1 MVYLMMNKK
10 KLYSLNQCA
19 LYKCSS
25 KKKLVGLLQTD
36 LNILRNISNITKY
49 KSFQLDKKGSS
60 EKRTI
65 TAPQNEIKKL
75 QSKVYRLLQKVSRPD
90 WLISSQLGK
99 SYISNGEKHLTS
111 KYLLTVDIKHFYDN
125 CSREYV
131 YNFFR
136 FHLLTPPDI
145 AKILTD
151 IVTFEGGIPTG
162 CPTSQVIAYYA
173 YEEMFVEI
181 FNTASKYGC
190 TFSVY
195 VDDMSFS
202 SSDPFDCKNLTREID
217 VTLRKYNHL
226 PKYKKIKYYKDNIA
240 KPITGT
246 IVSVDNDLKV
256 PNQLQHK
263 IIKDFTELQIM
274 MKNDVIA
281 SNEKEKQQL
290 INKLRGRLQAAK
302 NIDSKIFPEINR
314 YVQSIAKL

>member
-1 MVYLMMNKK
+1 MNKK

-25 KKKLVGLLQTD
+25 KKKLAVLLQTD
-36 LNILRNISNITKY
+36 INIFKNISSITNY
-49 KSFQLDKKGSS
+49 KNFQVSKKGSS
-60 EKRTI
+60 ETRTI

-75 QSKVYRLLQKVSRPD
+75 QSKVFKLLQKVSRPD

-99 SYISNGEKHLTS
+99 SYIDNGKSHLDS
-111 KYLLTVDIKHFYDN
+111 KFLLTIDIKHFYDN

-136 FHLLTPPDI
+136 FRLLTPPDI
-145 AKILTD
+145 SKILTD

-173 YEEMFVEI
+173 YEKMFVEI
-181 FNTASKYGC
+181 FNIASKYGC

-202 SSDPFDCKNLTREID
+202 SSDPFDYKKLTREID

-226 PKYKKIKYYKDNIA
+226 PKYQKIKYYKDDIA

-256 PNQLQHK
+256 PNQLQHN
-263 IIKDFTELQIM
+263 IIKDFTALQLM
-274 MKNDVIA
+274 MKNDVIG
-281 SNEKEKQQL
+281 SNEQEKQQL

-302 NIDSKIFPEINR
+302 NIDSKIFPEINK
-314 YVQSIAKL
+314 YVNSIAKL

>member
-1 MVYLMMNKK
+1 MMTNK

-25 KKKLVGLLQTD
+25 KKKLAVLLQTD
-36 LNILRNISNITKY
+36 INIFKNISSITNY
-49 KSFQLDKKGSS
+49 KNFQVSKKGSS
-60 EKRTI
+60 ETRTI

-75 QSKVYRLLQKVSRPD
+75 QSKVFKLLQKVSRPD

-99 SYISNGEKHLTS
+99 SYIDNGKSHLDS
-111 KYLLTVDIKHFYDN
+111 KFLLTIDIKQFYDN

-136 FHLLTPPDI
+136 FRLLTPPDI
-145 AKILTD
+145 SKILTD

-173 YEEMFVEI
+173 YENMFI
-181 FNTASKYGC
+181 DISNIASKYGC

-195 VDDMSFS
+195 VDDMTLS
-202 SSDPFDCKNLTREID
+202 SSHQFDYKKLTREID
-217 VTLRKYNHL
+217 ITLRKYKHL
-226 PKYKKIKYYKDNIA
+226 PKYKKIQYYNNNRA

-246 IVSVDNDLKV
+246 IVSDDNILKV

-263 IIKDFTELQIM
+263 IIQDFDALKKM
-274 MKNDVIA
+274 MSND
-281 SNEKEKQQL
+281 SSGFNEKEKQRIIRRL
-290 INKLRGRLQAAK
+290 KGRLQAAK
-302 NIDSKIFPEINR
+302 NINPKIFPEINIF
-314 YVQSIAKL
+314 VNSIQ

>member
-1 MVYLMMNKK
+1 MNKK

-25 KKKLVGLLQTD
+25 KKKLAVLLQTD
-36 LNILRNISNITKY
+36 INIFKNISSITNY
-49 KSFQLDKKGSS
+49 KNFQVSKKGSS
-60 EKRTI
+60 ETRTI

-75 QSKVYRLLQKVSRPD
+75 QSKVFKLLQKVSRPD

-99 SYISNGEKHLTS
+99 SYIDNGKSHLDS
-111 KYLLTVDIKHFYDN
+111 KFLLTIDIKQFYDN

-136 FHLLTPPDI
+136 FRLLTPPDI
-145 AKILTD
+145 SKILTD

-173 YEEMFVEI
+173 YEKMFVEI
-181 FNTASKYGC
+181 FNIASKYGC

-202 SSDPFDCKNLTREID
+202 SSDPFDYKKLTREID

-226 PKYKKIKYYKDNIA
+226 PKYQKIKYYKDDIA

-256 PNQLQHK
+256 PNQLQHN
-263 IIKDFTELQIM
+263 IIKDFTALQLM
-274 MKNDVIA
+274 MKNDVIG
-281 SNEKEKQQL
+281 SNEQEKQQL

-302 NIDSKIFPEINR
+302 NIDSKIFPEINK
-314 YVQSIAKL
+314 YVNSIAKL